1 MKVHRRLTPIVPVA
15 AALGCILAG
24 AFLLTATPTAPMRQ
38 DAQYVGKDQCAACHE
53 EVVKAFQNT
62 VHGGKAFEMRSQNA
76 CETCH
81 GPGKAHVDAGGGKGS
96 MRNLKNLPASESSAT
111 CLTCHQGAE
120 QKFWAG
126 STHAN
131 RDLACAECHSPHPK
145 GEAPKALLVKPEQEL
160 CTTCHLQKKAALMRS
175 SHMPLREGKMS
186 CSSCH
191 NPHGS
196 TGPSMLQQS
205 TVNDNCYS
213 CHAEKRGPF
222 LWEHAPVRE
231 DCMNCHDA
239 HGTINGSLLKVK
251 QPILCIQ
258 CHNGFVGGSMG
269 NAHQA
274 RDRYTL
280 NKSCLNCHA
289 MIHGS
294 THPRGDLFFR

>member
-1 MKVHRRLTPIVPVA
+1 MKVQHRLTPIIPVA
-15 AALGCILAG
+15 VTFAVLLAG
-24 AFLLTATPTAPMRQ
+24 AVLLTATPRNPGPQ

-53 EVVKAFQNT
+53 EVAKSFQGT
-62 VHGGKAFEMRSQNA
+62 VHAGSGFEMRSQHA

-81 GPGKAHVDAGGGKGS
+81 GAGKTHVDAGGGKGT
-96 MRNLKNLPASESSAT
+96 MRNLKNLPSSESTAV
-111 CLTCHQGAE
+111 CLTCHQGSG
-120 QKFWAG
+120 QKHWEG

-131 RDLACAECHSPHPK
+131 RDLACADCHNLHPK
-145 GEAPKALLVKPEQEL
+145 GEAPKALLAKPEQEL
-160 CTTCHLQKKAALMRS
+160 CTGCHQQKKAAMMRS
-175 SHMPLREGKMS
+175 SHMPMREGKIT

-196 TGPSMLQQS
+196 SGPSMLLQS
-205 TVNDNCYS
+205 TVNQNCYT

-239 HGTINGSLLKVK
+239 HGTVNDSMLKVK
-251 QPILCIQ
+251 QPVLCIQ
-258 CHNGFVGGSMG
+258 CHNGFAGGGMG

-280 NKSCLNCHA
+280 NKSCVNCHA

-294 THPRGDLFFR
+294 THPAGNVFFR